1 MDFCKVASGWE
12 NELWGQA
19 AWLAWSWLQSG
30 TGISRTWIS
39 SFSPFLSNKVK
50 TPLVGFLKQPK
61 FEQGLGWD
69 SITITPSEHY
79 LFEVNLLTSLQK
91 YSPISIPWARVAVSG
106 IFVVIFKYAYLKV
119 SKRKTQR
126 KQNLFFINDWRIRY
140 SCDIIYKVFLPA
152 ACDKSPCS
160 SPCAEM

>member
-1 MDFCKVASGWE
+1 MREWTVRSGC
-12 NELWGQA
+12 L
-19 AWLAWSWLQSG
+19 
-30 TGISRTWIS
+30 ISLILTAVWNWHQQNLNQS

-79 LFEVNLLTSLQK
+79 LFEVNLLASLQK
-91 YSPISIPWARVAVSG
+91 YSPINIPWARVAISG